1 MMICPQCKAEYR
13 DGFTE
18 CVDCEVPLVPE
29 YASNP
34 NALAAPAPIPFPGD
48 PGEDPFCSFWKG
60 DDGRVHA
67 EICALLDENN
77 IPHTTIRRADH
88 LFNINSQPAFQLGVP
103 FSQYEKAERVI
114 QDAFGPLEEETVG
127 SPWADP
133 FPSGV
138 GVLGASAPQRLLT
151 ERGQHFDL
159 QDEEAPLGE
168 RFRSGRS
175 WDPTAWF
182 PEDATREVWT
192 GEDSSLGEMLAASLS
207 ENEIHSRL
215 DERKGHYELYVLPEE
230 ERKAREIVRQ
240 VIEATPPE

>member
-34 NALAAPAPIPFPGD
+34 HSLAAREPEPFPGD
-48 PGEDPFCSFWKG
+48 SQENPFCSFWKG
-60 DDGRVHA
+60 DDGRLHA

-77 IPHTTIRRADH
+77 IAHTTIRRADH
-88 LFNINSQPAFQLGVP
+88 LFNINSQSAFQLGVP

-114 QDAFGPLEEETVG
+114 QDAFGPLEEERVGSAWNDPATVG
-127 SPWADP
+127 GRAFSMSAARKLLLGHKDD
-133 FPSGV
+133 SV
-138 GVLGASAPQRLLT
+138 GEP
-151 ERGQHFDL
+151 
-159 QDEEAPLGE
+159 GE
-168 RFRSGRS
+168 SEDNLARSGHS

-182 PEDATREVWT
+182 PEDATRQVWS
-192 GEDSSLGEMLAASLS
+192 GDDSSLGEMLAASLS

-215 DERKGHYELYVLPEE
+215 DEHKSRFTLYVLPED